1 MQVTL
6 SMLWI
11 PILVSAVFVFIAA
24 NLLWMAL
31 PFWHRP
37 DSKKL
42 PDEKAVLA
50 GLTSA
55 ASGQY
60 MAPNINWSKATA
72 EEKEAF
78 QNGPMGLLLVRNPN
92 SFSMGK
98 ALTLYFLYGVVVSVL
113 VAYVCGVTLAP
124 GTHYLRVFRVAG
136 TAAILAYALR
146 GVDYSV
152 WYGKPW
158 LVTFKEL
165 IDGLIY
171 GLLTAGTFGW
181 LWPH

>member
-31 PFWHRP
+31 PFWHRS
-37 DSKKL
+37 DYKKL

-60 MAPNINWSKATA
+60 MAPNLDWSKATA

-78 QNGPMGLLLVRNPN
+78 QKGPMALLLVRNPN
-92 SFSMGK
+92 AFSLGK
-98 ALTLYFLYGVVVSVL
+98 SLTLYFLYSVVVSVL

-124 GTHYLRVFRVAG
+124 HTHYLRVFRVAG
-136 TAAILAYALR
+136 TAAILAYAFR
-146 GVDYSV
+146 GVPDSV

-158 LVTFKEL
+158 VVTFKEL
-165 IDGLIY
+165 IDGVIY

>member
-24 NLLWMAL
+24 NLLWMAV

-37 DSKKL
+37 DYKKL

-50 GLTSA
+50 GLSSA

-60 MAPNINWSKATA
+60 ITPNIDWSKATA

-78 QNGPMGLLLVRNPN
+78 QTGPMALLLVRNPN
-92 SFSMGK
+92 SFSLGK
-98 ALTLYFLYGVVVSVL
+98 ALTLYFLYCVVISVL
-113 VAYVCGVTLAP
+113 VAYVCSATLAP

-136 TAAILAYALR
+136 TAAILAHAFR
-146 GVDYSV
+146 GVDHSV

-158 LVTFKEL
+158 VVTFKEL
-165 IDGLIY
+165 IDGVIY
-171 GLLTAGTFGW
+171 GLLTAG
-181 LWPH
+181 